1 MNKIIKDC
9 AILFVITLVAGFI
22 LGGVYAIT
30 KDPIAKQAEKAKQEA
45 YKEVFKDATEFQ
57 AAEGV
62 SAQAAQKVVAESG
75 DTKTTINEVLS
86 AVDANGQALGYVFE
100 VVNPEG
106 YGGDIKLSVGIQNDG
121 TVNGYQVLSI
131 SETAGL
137 GMKATE
143 AEFKDQFKGKKAEKL
158 ELVKTGAK
166 AENQVD
172 AISGATI
179 TSTAVTKEINACLAY
194 VNSLGAAGGENQGAD
209 ANKASDAN
217 AASSEEGGE

>member
-1 MNKIIKDC
+1 MSKIIKDC

-22 LGGVYAIT
+22 LGGVYEIT
-30 KDPIAKQAEKAKQEA
+30 KEPIAKQEEAAKQEA
-45 YKEVFKDATEFQ
+45 YKQVFKDAASFEATD
-57 AAEGV
+57 GV
-62 SAQAAQKVVAESG
+62 SAQVAQKAVLESG
-75 DTKTTINEVLS
+75 DTATTINEVLA
-86 AVDANGQALGYVFE
+86 AVDAEKKVIGYVFS
-100 VVNPEG
+100 VTNPEG
-106 YGGDIKLSVGIQNDG
+106 YGGNIQLSVGIKNDG
-121 TVNGYQVLSI
+121 TINGYEVLSI

-166 AENQVD
+166 EEQQVD

-194 VNSLGAAGGENQGAD
+194 VNSVKGG
-209 ANKASDAN
+209 K
-217 AASSEEGGE
+217 